1 MKLDRDFLKAVYP
14 KVDEGRTPPWLIT
27 FADLVS
33 LMLVFF
39 VMLFAMS
46 SLEREEWQQILG
58 RDPVP
63 QVIEIPDPLESE
75 RSLERA
81 QVEEARDPDYLL
93 SVFKTK
99 LESEPLLK
107 DLPLRSMGDRIVLTI
122 SADRLAADLAAG
134 APGGAD
140 SLVHALGGALQTLPN
155 QIVVDGFAPADAAG
169 NAWRTAL
176 RLAYFVA
183 SGLETSG
190 VNGPV
195 LARGQVAP
203 RLAGQGNSGQET
215 SGQNGS
221 GLDGG
226 GVEVVLL
233 DNTTPILAPVGAAP
247 AP

>member
-14 KVDEGRTPPWLIT
+14 KVDEGGTPPWLIT

-46 SLEREEWQQILG
+46 SLEREQWRQILG

-63 QVIEIPDPLESE
+63 QLVEVPEPLESE
-75 RSLERA
+75 RSLQRA
-81 QVEEARDPDYLL
+81 QVEAARDPDYLL
-93 SVFKTK
+93 SLFKTK

-107 DLPLRSMGDRIVLTI
+107 DLPMRSLGDRVVLSI

-134 APGGAD
+134 SPGGPD
-140 SLVHALGGALQTLPN
+140 SLIHALGGALQTLPN
-155 QIVVDGFAPADAAG
+155 QIVVDGFAPADAKD

-183 SGLETSG
+183 SGLEASG
-190 VNGPV
+190 VDGPV
-195 LARGQVAP
+195 LARGQVALGAAGVAGGGQSSAG
-203 RLAGQGNSGQET
+203 LA
-215 SGQNGS
+215 
-221 GLDGG
+221 GG
-226 GVEVVLL
+226 GVEVALL
-233 DNTTPILAPVGAAP
+233 DNTTPILAPVGDAP